1 MEKKQRFI
9 INFLYF
15 AIILAIAYVLLKFA
29 VPLLMPFVIGFLIA
43 YVLKRPIRFLAEKV
57 RIPWKAAADAAGAD
71 ILRHCGTSD
80 GIGRN
85 PRAFSWISQM
95 VGRLP
100 QIYRSYVE
108 PLMRD
113 IFVNV
118 EERVAQMD
126 PNMLGTLEYVGN
138 QISQSMGQLVSRLSV
153 GSMELISN
161 MASSLPMLFIKL
173 L

>member
-57 RIPWKAAADAAGAD
+57 RIPWKAAAVLLVLIFYATVGLLMALG
-71 ILRHCGTSD
+71 
-80 GIGRN
+80 GI
-85 PRAFSWISQM
+85 RAFSWISQM